1 MILILNDTW
10 AVTSAPLS
18 MSANISDDMSSLC
31 FVTYILNK
39 LTSFKCFSRLFF
51 FVLSV
56 YNSFFMMKAWQLNLV
71 SMSQFDLCWAEAH
84 RGIRTVRGRCS
95 PWNDSR
101 CKLGGSWMDSPSGRR
116 QVPPLSS
123 QPENVPYV
131 GCGAGVGL
139 ENDLHESLKKFVTGK
154 CVILSFCF
162 CSFLNF
168 QT

>member
-1 MILILNDTW
+1 MCDDTC
-10 AVTSAPLS
+10 
-18 MSANISDDMSSLC
+18 SLC

-39 LTSFKCFSRLFF
+39 LTSFKCFSMCVFLCARCIQFNF
-51 FVLSV
+51 T
-56 YNSFFMMKAWQLNLV
+56 MKAWQLNLV
-71 SMSQFDLCWAEAH
+71 SMSQIYLCWAVAH

-123 QPENVPYV
+123 QPENRPYV

-139 ENDLHESLKKFVTGK
+139 ENDLQESLKKIVTGK
-154 CVILSFCF
+154 RLILSFCCCF
-162 CSFLNF
+162 FL
-168 QT
+168 TSKLRVTWTSDSTSW